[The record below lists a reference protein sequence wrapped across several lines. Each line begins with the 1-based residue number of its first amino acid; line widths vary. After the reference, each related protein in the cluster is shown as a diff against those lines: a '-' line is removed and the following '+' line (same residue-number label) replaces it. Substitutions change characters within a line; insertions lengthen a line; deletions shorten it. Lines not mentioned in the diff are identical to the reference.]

1 MGFFS
6 NLIGQADDGILQT
19 GILGR
24 GEVTNVAMSG
34 MTLQSGNGLVERKCT
49 ITLTVFI
56 DDTAPYPATA
66 VQRLAEIVIPQISG
80 GGVVPVRVDPNDH
93 SRVYLDFASELP
105 TVRAPKGE
113 GHNSAAW
120 VLANGTP
127 IKVVLVQ
134 SQAAKMTNAEGVD
147 VYALTL
153 TPYEGVDKPY
163 QLVVGNA
170 VPAEALP
177 LLYPGSKLHAR
188 LGDDPNAVVVDWA
201 AGPAT

>member
-1 MGFFS
+1 MGFFG

-24 GEVTNVAMSG
+24 GEVTNVELTGMSMQMG
-34 MTLQSGNGLVERKCT
+34 GGIVERKAN

-56 DDTAPYPATA
+56 DNTPSYQAVA
-66 VQRLAEIVIPQISG
+66 VQRIQEIMLPQLAG
-80 GGVVPVRVDPNDH
+80 GAVVPVRVDPKDH
-93 SRVYLDFASELP
+93 SKVYLDFASELP
-105 TVRAPKGE
+105 TVALPKGA
-113 GHNSAAW
+113 GHDSAAW
-120 VLANGTP
+120 VLENGKP

-134 SQAAKMTNAEGVD
+134 SQPAKMTNAAGVD

-201 AGPAT
+201 AGAAT